1 MGVECAALP
10 VAIGQADKKE
20 IPLFPPFAK
29 GDEWGI
35 IESTHYPV
43 TSYCFEA

>member
-10 VAIGQADKKE
+10 VAIDRADKKE

-29 GDEWGI
+29 GDEGGFVFLFHLKLK
-35 IESTHYPV
+35 T
-43 TSYCFEA
+43 